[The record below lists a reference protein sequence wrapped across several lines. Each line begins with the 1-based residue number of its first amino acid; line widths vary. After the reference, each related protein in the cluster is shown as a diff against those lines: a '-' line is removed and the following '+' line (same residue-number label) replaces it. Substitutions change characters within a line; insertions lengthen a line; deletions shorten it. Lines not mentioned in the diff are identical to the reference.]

1 MDVCTCMCMDSCV
14 YCKCMWK
21 EKERKVIQKEKKM
34 LWTMKK
40 MWSHKDN
47 FGGFVKFG
55 EVPKFGTEDKTGK

>member
-1 MDVCTCMCMDSCV
+1 
-14 YCKCMWK
+14 
-21 EKERKVIQKEKKM
+21 
-34 LWTMKK
+34 MKK